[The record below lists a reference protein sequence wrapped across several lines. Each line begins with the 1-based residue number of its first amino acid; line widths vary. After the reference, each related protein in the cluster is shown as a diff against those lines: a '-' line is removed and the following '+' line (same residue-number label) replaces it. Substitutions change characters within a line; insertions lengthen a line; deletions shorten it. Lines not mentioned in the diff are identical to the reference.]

1 MNFGQRYWENSA
13 DFSNNIVLWD
23 KSLKSNETPNKGS
36 IPTKVKIVQI
46 GIQTQPGVVF
56 RINDNGNIIVGK
68 TGIYEIDISD
78 TNAEISKIEYIANY
92 DEVPVKYIILDAVY
106 KGGTE

>member
-1 MNFGQRYWENSA
+1 MNFGQRYWE
-13 DFSNNIVLWD
+13 DSNQFKNNFILWD
-23 KSLKSNETPNKGS
+23 KSLSSSQGS
-36 IPTKVKIVQI
+36 IPAKVKIVQI

-92 DEVPVKYIILDAVY
+92 DEVPIKYIILDAVY